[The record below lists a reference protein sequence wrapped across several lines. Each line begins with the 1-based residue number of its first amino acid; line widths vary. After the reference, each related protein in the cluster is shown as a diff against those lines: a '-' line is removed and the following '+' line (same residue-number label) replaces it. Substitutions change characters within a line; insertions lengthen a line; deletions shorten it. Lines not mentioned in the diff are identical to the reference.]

1 MKAVRKVT
9 QANELIQASYRLT
22 LHEKKLILT
31 ALSFCDSRHEI
42 PKKITITASEFS
54 EVSGID
60 INTSY
65 KKLYEAADNL
75 YERSIK
81 IETNDETDEFRWI
94 QQKITKH
101 KGEGQITIL
110 WSDPVIKYI
119 SQLKQQFTTYNLGS
133 VGRLNSFYSI
143 RLYEILMQFN
153 STKERLI
160 TVKKFRKILG
170 IEDKYKTWRDLRRYV
185 IDPAVSE
192 LNQRTELVISYES
205 FKTGRAITDLLFTF
219 KQNNQLKM
227 PI

>member
-1 MKAVRKVT
+1 MRPVRKVT
-9 QANELIQASYRLT
+9 QANELVQASYRLT
-22 LHEKKLILT
+22 LYEKKLILT
-31 ALSFCDSRHEI
+31 ALSFCDSRKDV

-54 EVSGID
+54 EVSGVD
-60 INTSY
+60 INHSY
-65 KKLYEAADNL
+65 EKLYKAADNL

-81 IETNDETDEFRWI
+81 IETSDETDEFRWI
-94 QQKITKH
+94 QRKIIKH
-101 KGEGQITIL
+101 KGEGQITIF
-110 WSDPVIKYI
+110 WSTPVIKYI
-119 SQLKQQFTTYNLGS
+119 SQLKQQFTTYNLAS

-143 RLYEILMQFN
+143 RLYELLMQFN

-160 TVKKFRKILG
+160 TVKKLRKIFD

-219 KQNNQLKM
+219 KENDQLKM
-227 PI
+227 PV